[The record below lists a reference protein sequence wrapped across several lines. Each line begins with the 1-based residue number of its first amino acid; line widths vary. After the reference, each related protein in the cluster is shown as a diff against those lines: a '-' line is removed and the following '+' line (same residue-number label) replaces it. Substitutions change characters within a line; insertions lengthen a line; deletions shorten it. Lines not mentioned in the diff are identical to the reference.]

1 VTGAMAFSTLT
12 RRAPASPLLI
22 LTLFLALF
30 ACGKKQG
37 PTGPEDPSGN
47 FGISTTRL
55 AFEAEET
62 EHEVDLENRGESSVP
77 WSAEAS
83 AEWLLVSPTSGT
95 LDPGETTVS
104 VRVLRQLLDLGTFG
118 GEVRFTLGDA
128 EFPVTVTAVN
138 TGDALARFEPESL
151 RLGPDVATAT
161 ALLSNFGQAPLSWA
175 ITGPSWVTVDPDG
188 GVLSPDGAVEL
199 AIEVDR
205 SGLQDGVRAATLSLS
220 SNGGTPT
227 LEMLVEV
234 ASPAQLTLSPSMLDL
249 RTSTTSQTAGV
260 MNTGGQPLTW
270 SASGGASWVTISK
283 SSGSVD
289 PHKTQ
294 PVVVT
299 VSRDGL
305 AAGSYETRFT
315 FSSNG
320 GSRDLVVRLQVES
333 GSPPPEPPPPPPPPP
348 GGSTALAGRIVD
360 QFSGAGVSGLT
371 VSFAGETMTTDGSGN
386 FEIPG
391 DPSSSLRDLTI
402 QGGSIHTRG
411 TFARSSDD
419 RWEVIPSSFA
429 IQPFNDVAREYEP
442 RTIRWIQNPKVYID
456 TTAHNFP
463 GGGPVPQAWIDEAAD
478 VARDIVQDWSSGTVS
493 ATVTVTSSPPSE
505 GTPGAMVITF
515 DEDPDRYTSPQ
526 AVGLARTF
534 WSSSRAISSAQI
546 WLRFGGIGDA
556 GVRYA
561 VLAHEMGHGMGM
573 GHMNGSTSSI
583 MTPVIATSDLTTFD
597 RRTGDIVYSRSPGN
611 SSPDTDNQTTFL
623 GDLVPA
629 GPPVGSYEW
638 VCGTE
643 GSRD

>member
-1 VTGAMAFSTLT
+1 MQALATAMAFTT
-12 RRAPASPLLI
+12 VAVRAPGSLLVI
-22 LTLFLALF
+22 LALF
-30 ACGKKQG
+30 ACGKKPG
-37 PTGPEDPSGN
+37 PAGPEDPSGN

-62 EHEVDLENRGESSVP
+62 EHPVDLENRGETSVS
-77 WSAEAS
+77 WTAEAS

-95 LDPGETTVS
+95 LAPGETTVS
-104 VRVLRQLLDLGTFG
+104 VRVLRQFLDLGTSG
-118 GEVRFTLGDA
+118 GEVLFTLGEA

-138 TGDALARFEPESL
+138 TGNALARLEPESL
-151 RLGPDVATAT
+151 RLEPDVSTAI
-161 ALLSNFGQAPLSWA
+161 AMLSNNGEAPLSWA
-175 ITGPSWVTVDPDG
+175 ITGPAWVAVDPDG
-188 GVLSPDGAVEL
+188 GVLSPDGAVQL

-205 SGLQDGVRAATLSLS
+205 SGLQDGVRPATLSLS

-227 LEMLVEV
+227 IEMLVEV
-234 ASPAQLTLSPSMLDL
+234 ASPAQLTLSPSSLDL

-260 MNTGGQPLTW
+260 MNTGGHPLTW
-270 SASGGASWVTISK
+270 SVSGGASWASLSK
-283 SSGSVD
+283 TSGTVN
-289 PHKTQ
+289 PHTTQ

-305 AAGSYETRFT
+305 AEGSYETRFT

-320 GSRDLVVRLQVES
+320 GSRDLVVRLQVGS

-371 VSFAGETMTTDGSGN
+371 VSFAGETSTTDSSGD
-386 FEIPG
+386 FEVPG

-402 QGGSIHTRG
+402 QGGSIHTRN
-411 TFARSSDD
+411 TFARGSDD

-442 RTIRWIQNPKVYID
+442 RTIRWTQNPKIYVD
-456 TTAHNFP
+456 TRAHNFP

-478 VARDIVQDWSSGTVS
+478 VARDIVQDWSGGTLS

-505 GTPGAMVITF
+505 GSAGALVIAF
-515 DEDPDRYTSPQ
+515 DEDPDRYAGPQ

-534 WSSSRAISSAQI
+534 WSNSRAISSAHI
-546 WLRFGGIGDA
+546 WLRFSGIGDA
-556 GVRYA
+556 GVRFA

-573 GHMNGSTSSI
+573 GHMNGSTSSL
-583 MTPVIATSDLTTFD
+583 MKPVITVGDLTTFD

-611 SSPDTDNQTTFL
+611 SSPDTDNQSTFL
-623 GDLVPA
+623 GGLVPA

-638 VCGTE
+638 VCGAE
-643 GSRD
+643 